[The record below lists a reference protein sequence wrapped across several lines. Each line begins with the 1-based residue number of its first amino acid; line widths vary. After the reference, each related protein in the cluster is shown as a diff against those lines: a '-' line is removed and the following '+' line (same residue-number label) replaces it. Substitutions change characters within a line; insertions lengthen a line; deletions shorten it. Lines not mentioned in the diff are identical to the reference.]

1 MDEQRAVDQLSL
13 QQAIERFMAHLQH
26 ERAVSGHTLRAYGS
40 DLRQFVLFAEAKTGQ
55 SGLAPGSVTP
65 DLIRSFAAHL
75 HKSLEKS
82 SQGRKLS
89 ALRAFY
95 CYLNEHDW
103 TGANP
108 ALQVA
113 LPKAKVRVPTF
124 LNVDATFHFLDTLRQ
139 GCQRAGSS
147 WRRWRNWAL
156 FECLYSTGLRVAEL
170 VGLNPADVDCSLGMV
185 RARGKGGKERVV
197 PIGQTALEALE
208 GYRKALGAEF
218 PQPASRASALFRNAR
233 GGRLTTRSVQRILQ
247 TELKQCGLWQKMS
260 PHGLRHTFATHLL
273 NAGAD
278 LRAIQEM
285 LGHASLSTTQRYTH
299 VHIDQLM
306 KVYDT
311 AHPRSRMVDAKN
323 RSRE

>member
-1 MDEQRAVDQLSL
+1 MDDQRAVDQPSL
-13 QQAIERFMAHLQH
+13 QQAIDRFMEHLQH
-26 ERAVSGHTLRAYGS
+26 ERVVSGHTLRAYGN
-40 DLRQFVLFAEAKTGQ
+40 DLRQFARFAEAKTGLR
-55 SGLAPGSVTP
+55 SFEPGAVTP

-95 CYLNEHDW
+95 RYLNEHDVS
-103 TGANP
+103 GANP

-124 LNVDATFHFLDTLRQ
+124 LNVDATFHFLDALRQ
-139 GCQRAGSS
+139 GCQRAGAS

-170 VGLNPADVDCSLGMV
+170 VGLNPADIDFSLGML

-197 PIGQTALEALE
+197 PIGQTAMEAIQ
-208 GYRKALGAEF
+208 GYRGALGAEL
-218 PQPASRASALFRNAR
+218 PQTTSRSAALFCNAR

-285 LGHASLSTTQRYTH
+285 LGHVSLSTTQRYTH

-311 AHPRSRMVDAKN
+311 THPRSRMFAAKDGAK
-323 RSRE
+323 E